1 MSITIH
7 LLLFSWVRVYLYVFT
22 YTVLIIQNVPIMLK
36 LNKLKKFFSLY
47 YYYAILRKDWRGT
60 ALLRGLV
67 LRVLAMFVI
76 SVNRFIGDACMVF
89 ASALTFYSVLS
100 FIPIV
105 ALVLGVAKGFGV
117 GKVLEQQIREQ
128 TFTDPQVMDFVVQF
142 ANHALENT
150 KGGLITGLGIVIL
163 LWSVIKVL
171 GNTELAMNRIWG
183 IRRGRK
189 LTRKFSDYLSVMFVA
204 PILLTLI
211 SGINVFLTSNLQT
224 IAVEEGFLRYAS
236 TLIISLVNLI
246 PYLLVWFLFVFLYM
260 FMPAI
265 PVKFKYAVLAGIIAG
280 TVYQVMQWFYIRFQ
294 IGVSSYNAI
303 YGSLAA
309 LPLLL
314 VWLQLSWSIV
324 LWGTELCYIFRNRHC
339 IYLNS
344 LNRESRW
351 LDNVEQAVK
360 ILKYISD
367 KYMQNKGGST
377 LGQISKNLKISTSKL
392 QLVLHELVEKSVLA
406 EMREDDD
413 VAYLPLMDLHQL
425 SMADIINRL
434 ANVDSQKEKGW
445 EKRYAEAI
453 EREFGKDKFA

>member
-1 MSITIH
+1 
-7 LLLFSWVRVYLYVFT
+7 
-22 YTVLIIQNVPIMLK
+22 MLK
-36 LNKLKKFFSLY
+36 WYKLKKFFSLDY
-47 YYYAILRKDWRGT
+47 YYVILRKDWRGT
-60 ALLRGLV
+60 ALFRGLLLRGVAIL
-67 LRVLAMFVI
+67 VI
-76 SVNRFIGDACMVF
+76 SVNRFIADACMVS

-128 TFTDPQVMDFVVQF
+128 TFTDPQVMDFIMQF

-150 KGGLITGLGIVIL
+150 KGGLFTGVGIVIL
-163 LWSVIKVL
+163 FWSVIKVL

-183 IRRGRK
+183 IRQGRK
-189 LTRKFSDYLSVMFVA
+189 LTRKFADYLSIMFIA

-236 TLIISLVNLI
+236 TLIISLVNLV
-246 PYLLVWFLFVFLYM
+246 PYLLVWFLFIFLYM
-260 FMPAI
+260 FMPAT
-265 PVKFKYAVLAGIIAG
+265 PVKFKYAVLAGILAG
-280 TVYQVMQWFYIRFQ
+280 TVYQVVQWFYIRFQ

-339 IYLNS
+339 MYLNS
-344 LNRESRW
+344 LDRESRW
-351 LDNVEQAVK
+351 LDNVGQAVK
-360 ILKYISD
+360 ILKYISEG
-367 KYMQNKGGST
+367 YMQNKGGAT

-392 QLVLHELVEKSVLA
+392 QLVLHELVEKSMLA
-406 EMREDDD
+406 EWKEEDE
-413 VAYLPLMDLHQL
+413 VVYLPLMDLHHL
-425 SMADIINRL
+425 SMADVINRL
-434 ANVDSQKEKGW
+434 ANVDTQMEKGW
-445 EKRYAEAI
+445 ERRYAEAI
-453 EREFGKDKFA
+453 EREFGQDKFA

>member
-1 MSITIH
+1 MA
-7 LLLFSWVRVYLYVFT
+7 LF
-22 YTVLIIQNVPIMLK
+22 
-36 LNKLKKFFSLY
+36 
-47 YYYAILRKDWRGT
+47 RGL
-60 ALLRGLV
+60 LLRGMAIL
-67 LRVLAMFVI
+67 VI
-76 SVNRFIGDACMVF
+76 SVNRFVGDACMVS

-105 ALVLGVAKGFGV
+105 ALVLGIAKGFGV

-150 KGGLITGLGIVIL
+150 KGGLITGLGIMIL

-183 IRRGRK
+183 IKRGRK
-189 LTRKFSDYLSVMFVA
+189 LTRKFSDYLSVMFIA

-236 TLIISLVNLI
+236 SLIIWLVNVL

-260 FMPAI
+260 YMPAT
-265 PVKFKYAVLAGIIAG
+265 PVKFKYAILAGIIAG

-339 IYLNS
+339 MYLNS
-344 LNRESRW
+344 LDRESRW
-351 LDNVEQAVK
+351 IENVGQAVK

-367 KYMQNKGGST
+367 EYMQNKGGVT
-377 LGQISKNLKISTSKL
+377 LGQISKKLKISTSKL
-392 QLVLHELVEKSVLA
+392 QIVLHELVEKSVLA
-406 EMREDDD
+406 GWREDDD
-413 VAYLPLMDLHQL
+413 IVYLPLRDLHQL
-425 SMADIINRL
+425 SMADVINRL
-434 ANVDSQKEKGW
+434 ANVDTQMEKVG
-445 EKRYAEAI
+445 E
-453 EREFGKDKFA
+453 GGMQML

>member
-1 MSITIH
+1 MIMSK
-7 LLLFSWVRVYLYVFT
+7 LY
-22 YTVLIIQNVPIMLK
+22 
-36 LNKLKKFFSLY
+36 KLKKFFSLR
-47 YYYAILRKDWRGT
+47 YYYAILRKDWRGV
-60 ALLRGLV
+60 ALFRGLLLRGMAIL
-67 LRVLAMFVI
+67 VI
-76 SVNRFIGDACMVF
+76 SVNRFVGDACMVS

-105 ALVLGVAKGFGV
+105 ALVLGIAKGFGV

-150 KGGLITGLGIVIL
+150 KGGLITGLGIMIL

-183 IRRGRK
+183 IKRGRK
-189 LTRKFSDYLSVMFVA
+189 LTRKFSDYLSVMFIA
-204 PILLTLI
+204 PVLLTLI

-236 TLIISLVNLI
+236 SLIIWLVNVL

-260 FMPAI
+260 YMPAT
-265 PVKFKYAVLAGIIAG
+265 PVKFKYAILAGIIAG

-339 IYLNS
+339 MYLNS
-344 LNRESRW
+344 LDRESRW
-351 LDNVEQAVK
+351 IENVGQAVK

-367 KYMQNKGGST
+367 EYMQNKGGVT
-377 LGQISKNLKISTSKL
+377 LGQISKKLKISTSKL
-392 QLVLHELVEKSVLA
+392 QIVLHELVEKSVLA
-406 EMREDDD
+406 GWREDDD
-413 VAYLPLMDLHQL
+413 IVYLPLRDLHQL
-425 SMADIINRL
+425 SMADVINRL
-434 ANVDSQKEKGW
+434 ANVDTQMEKGW
-445 EKRYAEAI
+445 ERRYADAI
-453 EREFGKDKFA
+453 EKEFGHDKFA

>member
-1 MSITIH
+1 MIMSK
-7 LLLFSWVRVYLYVFT
+7 LY
-22 YTVLIIQNVPIMLK
+22 
-36 LNKLKKFFSLY
+36 KLKKFFSLR
-47 YYYAILRKDWRGT
+47 YYYAILRKDWRGV
-60 ALLRGLV
+60 ALFRGLLLRGMAIL
-67 LRVLAMFVI
+67 VI
-76 SVNRFIGDACMVF
+76 SVNRFVGDACMVS

-105 ALVLGVAKGFGV
+105 ALVLGIAKGFGV

-150 KGGLITGLGIVIL
+150 KGGLITGLGIMIL

-171 GNTELAMNRIWG
+171 GNTELAMNRIWA
-183 IRRGRK
+183 IKRGRK
-189 LTRKFSDYLSVMFVA
+189 LTRKFSDYLSVMFIA

-236 TLIISLVNLI
+236 SLIIWLVNIL

-260 FMPAI
+260 YMPAT
-265 PVKFKYAVLAGIIAG
+265 PVKFKYAILAGIIAG

-339 IYLNS
+339 MYLNS
-344 LNRESRW
+344 LDRESRW
-351 LDNVEQAVK
+351 IENVGQAVR

-367 KYMQNKGGST
+367 EYMQNKGGVT
-377 LGQISKNLKISTSKL
+377 LGQISKKLKISTSKL
-392 QLVLHELVEKSVLA
+392 QIVLHELVEKSVLA
-406 EMREDDD
+406 GWREDDD
-413 VAYLPLMDLHQL
+413 IVYLPLRDLHQL
-425 SMADIINRL
+425 SMADVINRL
-434 ANVDSQKEKGW
+434 ANVDTQMEKGW
-445 EKRYAEAI
+445 GRRYADAI
-453 EREFGKDKFA
+453 EKEFGHDKFA

>member
-1 MSITIH
+1 MIMSK
-7 LLLFSWVRVYLYVFT
+7 LY
-22 YTVLIIQNVPIMLK
+22 
-36 LNKLKKFFSLY
+36 KLKKFFSLR
-47 YYYAILRKDWRGT
+47 YYYAILRKDWRGV
-60 ALLRGLV
+60 ALFRGLLLRGMAIL
-67 LRVLAMFVI
+67 VI
-76 SVNRFIGDACMVF
+76 SVNRFVGDACMVS

-105 ALVLGVAKGFGV
+105 ALVLGIAKGFGV

-150 KGGLITGLGIVIL
+150 KGGLITGLGIMIL

-183 IRRGRK
+183 IKRGRK
-189 LTRKFSDYLSVMFVA
+189 LTRKFSDYLSVMFIA

-224 IAVEEGFLRYAS
+224 IAVEEGFLLYAS
-236 TLIISLVNLI
+236 SLIIWLVNVL

-260 FMPAI
+260 YMPAT
-265 PVKFKYAVLAGIIAG
+265 PVKVKYAILAGIIAG

-339 IYLNS
+339 MYLNS
-344 LNRESRW
+344 LDRESRW
-351 LDNVEQAVK
+351 IENVGQAVK

-367 KYMQNKGGST
+367 EYMQNKGGVT
-377 LGQISKNLKISTSKL
+377 LGQISKKLKISTSKL
-392 QLVLHELVEKSVLA
+392 QIVLHELVEKSVLA
-406 EMREDDD
+406 GWREDDD
-413 VAYLPLMDLHQL
+413 IVYLPLRDLHQL
-425 SMADIINRL
+425 SMADVINRL
-434 ANVDSQKEKGW
+434 ANVDTQMEKGW
-445 EKRYAEAI
+445 ERRYADAI
-453 EREFGKDKFA
+453 EKEFGHDKFA

>member
-1 MSITIH
+1 MIMSK
-7 LLLFSWVRVYLYVFT
+7 LY
-22 YTVLIIQNVPIMLK
+22 
-36 LNKLKKFFSLY
+36 KLKKFFSLR
-47 YYYAILRKDWRGT
+47 YYYAILRKDWRGV
-60 ALLRGLV
+60 ALFRGLLLRGMAIL
-67 LRVLAMFVI
+67 VI
-76 SVNRFIGDACMVF
+76 SVNRFVGDACMVS

-105 ALVLGVAKGFGV
+105 ALVLGIAKGFGV

-150 KGGLITGLGIVIL
+150 KGGLITGLGIMIL

-183 IRRGRK
+183 IKRGRK
-189 LTRKFSDYLSVMFVA
+189 LTRKFSDYLSVMFIA

-224 IAVEEGFLRYAS
+224 IAVEEGFLLYAS
-236 TLIISLVNLI
+236 SLIIWLVNVL

-260 FMPAI
+260 YMPAT
-265 PVKFKYAVLAGIIAG
+265 PVKFKYAILAGIIAG

-339 IYLNS
+339 MYLNS
-344 LNRESRW
+344 LDRESRW
-351 LDNVEQAVK
+351 IENVGQAVK

-367 KYMQNKGGST
+367 EYMQNKGGVT
-377 LGQISKNLKISTSKL
+377 LGQISKKLKISTSKL
-392 QLVLHELVEKSVLA
+392 QIVLHELVEKSVLA
-406 EMREDDD
+406 GWREDDD
-413 VAYLPLMDLHQL
+413 IVYLPLRDLHQL
-425 SMADIINRL
+425 SMADVINRL
-434 ANVDSQKEKGW
+434 ANVDTQMEKGW
-445 EKRYAEAI
+445 ERRYADAI
-453 EREFGKDKFA
+453 EKEFGHDKFA

>member
-1 MSITIH
+1 
-7 LLLFSWVRVYLYVFT
+7 
-22 YTVLIIQNVPIMLK
+22 
-36 LNKLKKFFSLY
+36 
-47 YYYAILRKDWRGT
+47 
-60 ALLRGLV
+60 
-67 LRVLAMFVI
+67 
-76 SVNRFIGDACMVF
+76 MVS

-105 ALVLGVAKGFGV
+105 ALVLGIAKGFGV

-150 KGGLITGLGIVIL
+150 KGGLITGLGIMIL

-183 IRRGRK
+183 IKRGRK
-189 LTRKFSDYLSVMFVA
+189 LTRKFSDYLSVMFIA

-236 TLIISLVNLI
+236 SLIIWLVNVL

-260 FMPAI
+260 YMPAT
-265 PVKFKYAVLAGIIAG
+265 PVKFKYAILAGIIAG

-339 IYLNS
+339 MYLNS
-344 LNRESRW
+344 LDRESRW
-351 LDNVEQAVK
+351 IENVGQAVK

-367 KYMQNKGGST
+367 EYMQNKGGVT
-377 LGQISKNLKISTSKL
+377 LGQISKKLKISTSKL
-392 QLVLHELVEKSVLA
+392 QIVLHELVEKSVLA
-406 EMREDDD
+406 GWREDDD
-413 VAYLPLMDLHQL
+413 IVYLPLRDLHQL
-425 SMADIINRL
+425 SMADVINRL
-434 ANVDSQKEKGW
+434 ANVDTQMEKGW
-445 EKRYAEAI
+445 GRRYADAI
-453 EREFGKDKFA
+453 EKEFGHDKFA

>member
-1 MSITIH
+1 
-7 LLLFSWVRVYLYVFT
+7 
-22 YTVLIIQNVPIMLK
+22 MLK
-36 LNKLKKFFSLY
+36 WYKLKKFFSLDY
-47 YYYAILRKDWRGT
+47 YYVILRKDWRGT
-60 ALLRGLV
+60 ALFRGLFLRGV
-67 LRVLAMFVI
+67 AMLVI
-76 SVNRFIGDACMVF
+76 SVNRFIGDACMVS

-117 GKVLEQQIREQ
+117 GKVLEQQLREQ
-128 TFTDPQVMDFVVQF
+128 TFTDPQVMDFIMQF

-183 IRRGRK
+183 IRQGRK
-189 LTRKFSDYLSVMFVA
+189 LTRKFADYLSIMFIA

-236 TLIISLVNLI
+236 TLIISLVNLV
-246 PYLLVWFLFVFLYM
+246 PYLLVWFLFIFLYM
-260 FMPAI
+260 FMPAT
-265 PVKFKYAVLAGIIAG
+265 PVKFKYAVLAGILAG
-280 TVYQVMQWFYIRFQ
+280 TVYQVVQWFYIRFQ

-339 IYLNS
+339 MYLNS
-344 LNRESRW
+344 LDRESRW
-351 LDNVEQAVK
+351 LDNVGQAVK
-360 ILKYISD
+360 ILKYISEG
-367 KYMQNKGGST
+367 YMQNKGGAT

-392 QLVLHELVEKSVLA
+392 QLVLHELVEKSMLA
-406 EMREDDD
+406 EWKDEDE
-413 VAYLPLMDLHQL
+413 VVYLPLMDVHHL
-425 SMADIINRL
+425 SMADVINRL
-434 ANVDSQKEKGW
+434 ANVDTQMEKGW

-453 EREFGKDKFA
+453 EREFGQDKFA

>member
-1 MSITIH
+1 MIMSK
-7 LLLFSWVRVYLYVFT
+7 LY
-22 YTVLIIQNVPIMLK
+22 
-36 LNKLKKFFSLY
+36 KLKKFFSLR
-47 YYYAILRKDWRGT
+47 YYYAILRKDWRGV
-60 ALLRGLV
+60 ALFRGLLLRGMAIL
-67 LRVLAMFVI
+67 VI
-76 SVNRFIGDACMVF
+76 SVNRFVGDACMVS

-105 ALVLGVAKGFGV
+105 ALVLGIAKGFGV

-150 KGGLITGLGIVIL
+150 KGGLITGLGIMIL

-183 IRRGRK
+183 IKRGRK
-189 LTRKFSDYLSVMFVA
+189 LTRKFSDYLSVMFIA

-236 TLIISLVNLI
+236 SLIIWLVNVL

-260 FMPAI
+260 YMPAT
-265 PVKFKYAVLAGIIAG
+265 PVKFKYAILAGIIAG
-280 TVYQVMQWFYIRFQ
+280 KVYQVMQWFYIRFQ

-339 IYLNS
+339 MYLNS
-344 LNRESRW
+344 LDRESRW
-351 LDNVEQAVK
+351 IENVGQAVK

-367 KYMQNKGGST
+367 EYMQNKGGVT
-377 LGQISKNLKISTSKL
+377 LGQISKKLKISTSKL
-392 QLVLHELVEKSVLA
+392 QIVLHELVEKSVLA
-406 EMREDDD
+406 GWREDDD
-413 VAYLPLMDLHQL
+413 IVYLPLRDLHQL
-425 SMADIINRL
+425 SMADVINRL
-434 ANVDSQKEKGW
+434 ANVDTQMEKGW
-445 EKRYAEAI
+445 ERRYADAI
-453 EREFGKDKFA
+453 EKEFGHDKFA

>member
-1 MSITIH
+1 MIMSK
-7 LLLFSWVRVYLYVFT
+7 LY
-22 YTVLIIQNVPIMLK
+22 
-36 LNKLKKFFSLY
+36 KLKKFFSLRY
-47 YYYAILRKDWRGT
+47 YYVILRKDWRGV
-60 ALLRGLV
+60 ALFRGLLLRGMAIL
-67 LRVLAMFVI
+67 VI
-76 SVNRFIGDACMVF
+76 SVNRFVGDACMVS

-105 ALVLGVAKGFGV
+105 ALVLGIAKGFGV

-150 KGGLITGLGIVIL
+150 KGGLITGLGIMIL

-183 IRRGRK
+183 IKRGRK
-189 LTRKFSDYLSVMFVA
+189 LTRKFSDYLSVMFIA

-236 TLIISLVNLI
+236 SLIIWLVNVL

-260 FMPAI
+260 YMPAT
-265 PVKFKYAVLAGIIAG
+265 PVKFKYAILAGIIAG

-339 IYLNS
+339 MYLNS
-344 LNRESRW
+344 LDRESRW
-351 LDNVEQAVK
+351 IENVGQAVK

-367 KYMQNKGGST
+367 EYMQNKGGVT
-377 LGQISKNLKISTSKL
+377 LGQISKKLKISTSKL
-392 QLVLHELVEKSVLA
+392 QIVLHELVEKSVLA
-406 EMREDDD
+406 GWREDDD
-413 VAYLPLMDLHQL
+413 IVYLPLRDLHQL
-425 SMADIINRL
+425 SMADVINRL
-434 ANVDSQKEKGW
+434 ANVDTQMEKGW
-445 EKRYAEAI
+445 ERRYADAI
-453 EREFGKDKFA
+453 EKEFGHDKFA

>member
-1 MSITIH
+1 MIMSK
-7 LLLFSWVRVYLYVFT
+7 LY
-22 YTVLIIQNVPIMLK
+22 
-36 LNKLKKFFSLY
+36 KLKKFFSLR
-47 YYYAILRKDWRGT
+47 YYYAILRKDWRGV
-60 ALLRGLV
+60 ALFRGLLLRGMAIL
-67 LRVLAMFVI
+67 VI
-76 SVNRFIGDACMVF
+76 SVNRFVGDACMVS

-105 ALVLGVAKGFGV
+105 ALVLGIAKGFGV

-150 KGGLITGLGIVIL
+150 KGGLITGLGIMIL

-171 GNTELAMNRIWG
+171 GNTELAMNRIWA
-183 IRRGRK
+183 IKRGRK
-189 LTRKFSDYLSVMFVA
+189 LTRKFSDYLSVMFIA

-211 SGINVFLTSNLQT
+211 SGINIFLTSNLQT

-236 TLIISLVNLI
+236 SLIIWLVNIL

-260 FMPAI
+260 YMPAT
-265 PVKFKYAVLAGIIAG
+265 PVKFKYAILAGIIAG

-339 IYLNS
+339 MYLNS
-344 LNRESRW
+344 LDRESRW
-351 LDNVEQAVK
+351 IENVGQAVK

-367 KYMQNKGGST
+367 EYMQNKGGVT
-377 LGQISKNLKISTSKL
+377 LGQISKKLKISTSKL
-392 QLVLHELVEKSVLA
+392 QIVLHELVEKSVLA
-406 EMREDDD
+406 GWREDDD
-413 VAYLPLMDLHQL
+413 IVYLPLRDLHQL
-425 SMADIINRL
+425 SMADVINRL
-434 ANVDSQKEKGW
+434 ANVDTQMEKGW
-445 EKRYAEAI
+445 ERRYADAI
-453 EREFGKDKFA
+453 EKEFGHDKFA

>member
-1 MSITIH
+1 MIMSK
-7 LLLFSWVRVYLYVFT
+7 LY
-22 YTVLIIQNVPIMLK
+22 
-36 LNKLKKFFSLY
+36 KLKKFFSLR
-47 YYYAILRKDWRGT
+47 YYYAILRKDWRGV
-60 ALLRGLV
+60 ALFRGLLLRGMAIL
-67 LRVLAMFVI
+67 VI
-76 SVNRFIGDACMVF
+76 SVNRFVGDACMVS

-105 ALVLGVAKGFGV
+105 ALVLGIAKGFGV

-150 KGGLITGLGIVIL
+150 KGGLITGLGIMIL

-183 IRRGRK
+183 IKRGRK
-189 LTRKFSDYLSVMFVA
+189 LTRKFSDYLSVMFIA

-236 TLIISLVNLI
+236 SLIIWLVNVL

-260 FMPAI
+260 YMPAT
-265 PVKFKYAVLAGIIAG
+265 PVKFKYAILAGIIAG

-339 IYLNS
+339 MYLNS
-344 LNRESRW
+344 LDRESRW
-351 LDNVEQAVK
+351 IENVGQAVK

-367 KYMQNKGGST
+367 EYMQNKGWVT
-377 LGQISKNLKISTSKL
+377 LGQISKKLKISTSKL
-392 QLVLHELVEKSVLA
+392 QIVLHELVEKSVLA
-406 EMREDDD
+406 GWREDDD
-413 VAYLPLMDLHQL
+413 IVYLPLRDLHQL
-425 SMADIINRL
+425 SMADVINRL
-434 ANVDSQKEKGW
+434 ANVDTQMEKGW
-445 EKRYAEAI
+445 ERRYADAI
-453 EREFGKDKFA
+453 EKEFGHDKFA

>member
-1 MSITIH
+1 MAD
-7 LLLFSWVRVYLYVFT
+7 
-22 YTVLIIQNVPIMLK
+22 LK
-36 LNKLKKFFSLY
+36 FKLKKFFSLD
-47 YYYAILRKDWRGT
+47 YYYAILRKDWRKAALSRGI
-60 ALLRGLV
+60 LLRGLAI
-67 LRVLAMFVI
+67 LVI
-76 SVNRFIGDACMVF
+76 SVNRFIKDACTVS

-105 ALVLGVAKGFGV
+105 ALTLGIAKGFGV
-117 GKVLEQQIREQ
+117 GKILEQQIREQ
-128 TFTDPQVMDFVVQF
+128 TFTDPQIMEIVVQF

-183 IRRGRK
+183 LRKGRK
-189 LTRKFSDYLSVMFVA
+189 LTRKFSDYLSILFIA

-236 TLIISLVNLI
+236 SVIISLVNVV
-246 PYLLVWFLFVFLYM
+246 PYLLVWFLFIFLYM
-260 FMPAI
+260 FMPAT
-265 PVKFKYAVLAGIIAG
+265 PVKFRYAVLAGIVAG
-280 TVYQVMQWFYIRFQ
+280 TVYQLVQWFYIRFQ

-314 VWLQLSWSIV
+314 VWLQLSWCIV
-324 LWGTELCYIFRNRHC
+324 LWGTELCYIFRNRHFM
-339 IYLNS
+339 YRNS
-344 LNRESRW
+344 RDRENRW

-360 ILKYISD
+360 VLRYISGE
-367 KYMQNKGGST
+367 YTQNHGGPT

-392 QLVLHELVEKSVLA
+392 QIVLHELVEKSVLA
-406 EMREDDD
+406 ELRSDDD
-413 VAYLPLMDLHQL
+413 ITYLPVMDLHQL

-434 ANVDSQKEKGW
+434 ANVNEKKEKGW
-445 EKRYAEAI
+445 EKRFAEAI
-453 EREFGKDKFA
+453 KREFGQDKFA

>member
-1 MSITIH
+1 MIMSK
-7 LLLFSWVRVYLYVFT
+7 LY
-22 YTVLIIQNVPIMLK
+22 
-36 LNKLKKFFSLY
+36 KLKKFFSLR
-47 YYYAILRKDWRGT
+47 YYYAILRKDWRGV
-60 ALLRGLV
+60 ALFRGLLLRGMAIL
-67 LRVLAMFVI
+67 VI
-76 SVNRFIGDACMVF
+76 SVNRFVGDACMVS

-105 ALVLGVAKGFGV
+105 ALVLGIAKGFGV

-150 KGGLITGLGIVIL
+150 KGGLITGLGIMIL

-183 IRRGRK
+183 IKRGRK
-189 LTRKFSDYLSVMFVA
+189 LTRKFSDYLSVMFIA
-204 PILLTLI
+204 PVLLTLI

-236 TLIISLVNLI
+236 SLIIWLVNIL

-260 FMPAI
+260 YMPAT
-265 PVKFKYAVLAGIIAG
+265 PVKFKYAILAGIIAG

-339 IYLNS
+339 MYLNS
-344 LNRESRW
+344 LDRESRW
-351 LDNVEQAVK
+351 IENVGQAVK

-367 KYMQNKGGST
+367 EYMQNKGGVT
-377 LGQISKNLKISTSKL
+377 LGQISKKLKISTSKL
-392 QLVLHELVEKSVLA
+392 QIVLHELVEKSVLA
-406 EMREDDD
+406 GWREDDD
-413 VAYLPLMDLHQL
+413 IVYLPLRDLHQL
-425 SMADIINRL
+425 SMADVINRL
-434 ANVDSQKEKGW
+434 ANVDTQMEKGW
-445 EKRYAEAI
+445 GRRYADAI
-453 EREFGKDKFA
+453 EKEFGHDKFA

>member
-1 MSITIH
+1 MIMSK
-7 LLLFSWVRVYLYVFT
+7 LY
-22 YTVLIIQNVPIMLK
+22 
-36 LNKLKKFFSLY
+36 KLKKFFSLR
-47 YYYAILRKDWRGT
+47 YYYAILRKDWRGG
-60 ALLRGLV
+60 ALFRGLLLRGMAIL
-67 LRVLAMFVI
+67 VI
-76 SVNRFIGDACMVF
+76 SVNRFVGDACMVS

-105 ALVLGVAKGFGV
+105 ALVLGIAKGFGV

-150 KGGLITGLGIVIL
+150 KGGLITGLGIMIL

-183 IRRGRK
+183 IKRGRK
-189 LTRKFSDYLSVMFVA
+189 LTRKFSDYLSVMFIA

-236 TLIISLVNLI
+236 SLIIWLVNVL

-260 FMPAI
+260 YMPAT
-265 PVKFKYAVLAGIIAG
+265 PVKFKYAILAGIIAG

-339 IYLNS
+339 MYLNS
-344 LNRESRW
+344 LDRESRW
-351 LDNVEQAVK
+351 IENVGQAVK

-367 KYMQNKGGST
+367 EYMQNKGGVT
-377 LGQISKNLKISTSKL
+377 LGQISKKLKISTSKL
-392 QLVLHELVEKSVLA
+392 QIVLHELVEKSVLA
-406 EMREDDD
+406 GWREDDD
-413 VAYLPLMDLHQL
+413 IVYLPLRDLHQL
-425 SMADIINRL
+425 SMADVINRL
-434 ANVDSQKEKGW
+434 ANVDTQMEKGW
-445 EKRYAEAI
+445 GRRYADAI
-453 EREFGKDKFA
+453 EKEFGHDKFA

>member
-1 MSITIH
+1 M
-7 LLLFSWVRVYLYVFT
+7 LFLGKIGGGVALF
-22 YTVLIIQNVPIMLK
+22 
-36 LNKLKKFFSLY
+36 
-47 YYYAILRKDWRGT
+47 RGL
-60 ALLRGLV
+60 LLRGMAIL
-67 LRVLAMFVI
+67 VI
-76 SVNRFIGDACMVF
+76 SVNRFVGDACMVS

-105 ALVLGVAKGFGV
+105 ALVLGIAKGFGV

-150 KGGLITGLGIVIL
+150 KGGLITGLGIMIL

-183 IRRGRK
+183 IKRGRK
-189 LTRKFSDYLSVMFVA
+189 LTRKFSDYLSVMFIA

-236 TLIISLVNLI
+236 SLIIWLVNVL

-260 FMPAI
+260 YMPAT
-265 PVKFKYAVLAGIIAG
+265 PVKFKYAILAGIIAG

-339 IYLNS
+339 MYLNS
-344 LNRESRW
+344 LDRESRW
-351 LDNVEQAVK
+351 IENVGQAVK

-367 KYMQNKGGST
+367 EYMQNKGGVT
-377 LGQISKNLKISTSKL
+377 LGQISKKLKISTSKL
-392 QLVLHELVEKSVLA
+392 QIVLHELVEKSVLA
-406 EMREDDD
+406 GWREDDD
-413 VAYLPLMDLHQL
+413 IVYLPLRDLHQL
-425 SMADIINRL
+425 SMADVINRL
-434 ANVDSQKEKGW
+434 ANVDTQMEKGW
-445 EKRYAEAI
+445 GRRYADAI
-453 EREFGKDKFA
+453 EKEFGHDKFA

>member
-1 MSITIH
+1 MA
-7 LLLFSWVRVYLYVFT
+7 LF
-22 YTVLIIQNVPIMLK
+22 
-36 LNKLKKFFSLY
+36 
-47 YYYAILRKDWRGT
+47 RGL
-60 ALLRGLV
+60 LLRGMAIL
-67 LRVLAMFVI
+67 VI
-76 SVNRFIGDACMVF
+76 SVNRFVGDACMVS

-105 ALVLGVAKGFGV
+105 ALVLGIAKGFGV

-150 KGGLITGLGIVIL
+150 KGGLITGLGIMIL

-183 IRRGRK
+183 IKRGRK
-189 LTRKFSDYLSVMFVA
+189 LTRKFSDYLSVMFIA

-236 TLIISLVNLI
+236 SLIIWLVNVL

-260 FMPAI
+260 YMPAT
-265 PVKFKYAVLAGIIAG
+265 PVKFKYAILAGIIAG

-339 IYLNS
+339 MYLNS
-344 LNRESRW
+344 LDRESRW
-351 LDNVEQAVK
+351 IENVGQAVK

-367 KYMQNKGGST
+367 EYMQNKGGVT
-377 LGQISKNLKISTSKL
+377 LGQISKKLKISTSKL
-392 QLVLHELVEKSVLA
+392 QIVLHELVEKSVLA
-406 EMREDDD
+406 GWREDDD
-413 VAYLPLMDLHQL
+413 IVYLPLRDLHQL
-425 SMADIINRL
+425 SMADVINRL
-434 ANVDSQKEKGW
+434 ANVDTQMEKGW
-445 EKRYAEAI
+445 GRRYADAI
-453 EREFGKDKFA
+453 EKEFGHDKFA

>member
-1 MSITIH
+1 MIMSK
-7 LLLFSWVRVYLYVFT
+7 LY
-22 YTVLIIQNVPIMLK
+22 
-36 LNKLKKFFSLY
+36 KLKKFFSLR
-47 YYYAILRKDWRGT
+47 YYYAILRKDWRGV
-60 ALLRGLV
+60 ALFRGLLLRGMAIL
-67 LRVLAMFVI
+67 VI
-76 SVNRFIGDACMVF
+76 SVNRFVGDACMVS

-105 ALVLGVAKGFGV
+105 ALVLGIAKGFGV

-150 KGGLITGLGIVIL
+150 KGGLITGLGIMIL

-183 IRRGRK
+183 IKRGRK
-189 LTRKFSDYLSVMFVA
+189 LTRKFSDYLSVMFIA

-236 TLIISLVNLI
+236 SLIIWLVNVL

-260 FMPAI
+260 YMPAT
-265 PVKFKYAVLAGIIAG
+265 PVKFKYAILAGIIAG

-339 IYLNS
+339 MYLNS
-344 LNRESRW
+344 LDRESRW
-351 LDNVEQAVK
+351 IENVGQAVK

-367 KYMQNKGGST
+367 EYMQNKGGVT
-377 LGQISKNLKISTSKL
+377 LGQISKKLKISTSKL
-392 QLVLHELVEKSVLA
+392 QIVLHELVEKSVLA
-406 EMREDDD
+406 GWREDDD
-413 VAYLPLMDLHQL
+413 IVYLPLRDLHQL
-425 SMADIINRL
+425 SMADVINRL
-434 ANVDSQKEKGW
+434 ANVDTQMEKGW
-445 EKRYAEAI
+445 GRRYADAI
-453 EREFGKDKFA
+453 EKEFGHDKFA

>member
-1 MSITIH
+1 MIMSK
-7 LLLFSWVRVYLYVFT
+7 LY
-22 YTVLIIQNVPIMLK
+22 
-36 LNKLKKFFSLY
+36 KLKKFFSLR
-47 YYYAILRKDWRGT
+47 YYYAILRKDWRGV
-60 ALLRGLV
+60 ALFRGLLLRGMAIL
-67 LRVLAMFVI
+67 VI
-76 SVNRFIGDACMVF
+76 SVNRFVGDACMVS

-105 ALVLGVAKGFGV
+105 ALVLGIAKGFGV

-150 KGGLITGLGIVIL
+150 KGGLITGLGIMIL

-171 GNTELAMNRIWG
+171 GNTELAMNRIWA
-183 IRRGRK
+183 IKRGRK
-189 LTRKFSDYLSVMFVA
+189 LTRKFSDYLSVMFIA

-236 TLIISLVNLI
+236 SLIIWLVNVL

-260 FMPAI
+260 YMPAT
-265 PVKFKYAVLAGIIAG
+265 PVKFKYAILAGIIAG

-339 IYLNS
+339 MYLNS
-344 LNRESRW
+344 LDRESRW
-351 LDNVEQAVK
+351 IENVGQAVK

-367 KYMQNKGGST
+367 EYMQNKGGVT
-377 LGQISKNLKISTSKL
+377 LGQISKKLKISTSKL
-392 QLVLHELVEKSVLA
+392 QIVLHELVEKSVLA
-406 EMREDDD
+406 GWREDDD
-413 VAYLPLMDLHQL
+413 IVYLPLRDLHQL
-425 SMADIINRL
+425 SMADVINRL
-434 ANVDSQKEKGW
+434 ANVDTQMEKGW
-445 EKRYAEAI
+445 ERRYADAI
-453 EREFGKDKFA
+453 EKEFGHDKFA

>member
-1 MSITIH
+1 MIMSK
-7 LLLFSWVRVYLYVFT
+7 LY
-22 YTVLIIQNVPIMLK
+22 
-36 LNKLKKFFSLY
+36 KLKKFFSLG
-47 YYYAILRKDWRGT
+47 YYYAILRKDWRGG
-60 ALLRGLV
+60 ALFRGLLLRGMAIL
-67 LRVLAMFVI
+67 VI
-76 SVNRFIGDACMVF
+76 SVNRFVGDACMVS

-105 ALVLGVAKGFGV
+105 ALVLGIAKGFGV

-150 KGGLITGLGIVIL
+150 KGGLITGLGIMIL

-183 IRRGRK
+183 IKRGRK
-189 LTRKFSDYLSVMFVA
+189 LTRKFSDYLSVMFIA

-236 TLIISLVNLI
+236 SLIIWLVNVL

-260 FMPAI
+260 YMPAT
-265 PVKFKYAVLAGIIAG
+265 PVKFKYAILAGIIAG

-339 IYLNS
+339 MYLNS
-344 LNRESRW
+344 LDRESRW
-351 LDNVEQAVK
+351 IENVGQAVK

-367 KYMQNKGGST
+367 EYMQNKGGVT
-377 LGQISKNLKISTSKL
+377 LGQISKKLKISTSKL
-392 QLVLHELVEKSVLA
+392 QIVLHELVEKSVLA
-406 EMREDDD
+406 GWREDDD
-413 VAYLPLMDLHQL
+413 IVYLPLRDLHQL
-425 SMADIINRL
+425 SMADVINRL
-434 ANVDSQKEKGW
+434 ANVDTQMEKGW
-445 EKRYAEAI
+445 GRRYADAI
-453 EREFGKDKFA
+453 EKEFGHDKFA

>member
-1 MSITIH
+1 
-7 LLLFSWVRVYLYVFT
+7 
-22 YTVLIIQNVPIMLK
+22 MLK
-36 LNKLKKFFSLY
+36 WYKLKKFFSLDY
-47 YYYAILRKDWRGT
+47 YYVILRKDWRGT
-60 ALLRGLV
+60 ALFRGLFLRGV
-67 LRVLAMFVI
+67 AMLVI
-76 SVNRFIGDACMVF
+76 SVNRFIGDACMVS

-117 GKVLEQQIREQ
+117 GKVLEQQLREQ
-128 TFTDPQVMDFVVQF
+128 TFTDPQVMDFIMQF

-183 IRRGRK
+183 IRQGRK
-189 LTRKFSDYLSVMFVA
+189 LTRKFADYLSIMFIA

-236 TLIISLVNLI
+236 TLIISLVNLV
-246 PYLLVWFLFVFLYM
+246 PYLLVWFLFIFLYM
-260 FMPAI
+260 FMPAT
-265 PVKFKYAVLAGIIAG
+265 PVKFKYAVLAGILAG
-280 TVYQVMQWFYIRFQ
+280 TVYQVVQWFYIRFQ

-339 IYLNS
+339 MYLNS
-344 LNRESRW
+344 LDRESRW
-351 LDNVEQAVK
+351 LDNVGQAVK
-360 ILKYISD
+360 ILKYISEG
-367 KYMQNKGGST
+367 YMQNKGGST

-392 QLVLHELVEKSVLA
+392 QLVLHELVEKSMLA
-406 EMREDDD
+406 EWKDEDE
-413 VAYLPLMDLHQL
+413 VVYLPLMDLHHL
-425 SMADIINRL
+425 SMADVINRL
-434 ANVDSQKEKGW
+434 ANVDTQMEKGW

-453 EREFGKDKFA
+453 EREFGQDKFA

>member
-1 MSITIH
+1 MIMSK
-7 LLLFSWVRVYLYVFT
+7 LY
-22 YTVLIIQNVPIMLK
+22 
-36 LNKLKKFFSLY
+36 KLKKFFSLR
-47 YYYAILRKDWRGT
+47 YYYAILRKDWRGV
-60 ALLRGLV
+60 ALFRGLLLRGMAIL
-67 LRVLAMFVI
+67 VI
-76 SVNRFIGDACMVF
+76 SVNRFVGDACMVS

-105 ALVLGVAKGFGV
+105 ALVLGIAKGFGV

-150 KGGLITGLGIVIL
+150 KGGLITGLGIMIL

-171 GNTELAMNRIWG
+171 GNTELAMNRIWA
-183 IRRGRK
+183 IKRGRK
-189 LTRKFSDYLSVMFVA
+189 LTRKFSDYLSVMFIA

-211 SGINVFLTSNLQT
+211 SGINIFLTSNLQT

-236 TLIISLVNLI
+236 SLIIWLVNIL

-260 FMPAI
+260 YMPAT
-265 PVKFKYAVLAGIIAG
+265 PVKFKYAILAGIIAG

-339 IYLNS
+339 MYLNS
-344 LNRESRW
+344 LDRESRW
-351 LDNVEQAVK
+351 IENVGQAVK

-367 KYMQNKGGST
+367 EYMQNKGGVT
-377 LGQISKNLKISTSKL
+377 LGQISKKLKISTSKL
-392 QLVLHELVEKSVLA
+392 QIVLHELVEKSVLA
-406 EMREDDD
+406 GWREDDD
-413 VAYLPLMDLHQL
+413 IVYLPLRDLHQL
-425 SMADIINRL
+425 SMADVINRL
-434 ANVDSQKEKGW
+434 ANVDTQMEKGW
-445 EKRYAEAI
+445 GRRYADAI
-453 EREFGKDKFA
+453 EKEFGHDKFA

>member
-1 MSITIH
+1 
-7 LLLFSWVRVYLYVFT
+7 
-22 YTVLIIQNVPIMLK
+22 MLK
-36 LNKLKKFFSLY
+36 WYKLKKFFSLDY
-47 YYYAILRKDWRGT
+47 YYVILRKDWRGT
-60 ALLRGLV
+60 ALFRGLFLRGV
-67 LRVLAMFVI
+67 AMLVI
-76 SVNRFIGDACMVF
+76 SVNRFIGDACMVS

-117 GKVLEQQIREQ
+117 GKVLEQQLREQ
-128 TFTDPQVMDFVVQF
+128 TFTDPQVMDFIMQF

-183 IRRGRK
+183 IRQGRK
-189 LTRKFSDYLSVMFVA
+189 LTRKFADYLSIMFIA

-236 TLIISLVNLI
+236 TLIISLVNLV
-246 PYLLVWFLFVFLYM
+246 PYLLVWFLFIFLYM
-260 FMPAI
+260 FMPAT
-265 PVKFKYAVLAGIIAG
+265 PVKFKYAVLAGILAG
-280 TVYQVMQWFYIRFQ
+280 TVYQVVQWFYIRFQ
-294 IGVSSYNAI
+294 IGVISYNAI

-339 IYLNS
+339 MYLNS
-344 LNRESRW
+344 LDRESRW
-351 LDNVEQAVK
+351 LDNVGQAVK
-360 ILKYISD
+360 ILKYISEG
-367 KYMQNKGGST
+367 YMQNKGGAT

-392 QLVLHELVEKSVLA
+392 QLVLHELVEKSMLA
-406 EMREDDD
+406 EWKDEDE
-413 VAYLPLMDLHQL
+413 VVYLPLMDLHHL
-425 SMADIINRL
+425 SMADVINRL
-434 ANVDSQKEKGW
+434 ANVDTQMEKGW

-453 EREFGKDKFA
+453 EREFGQDKFA

>member
-1 MSITIH
+1 MIMSK
-7 LLLFSWVRVYLYVFT
+7 LY
-22 YTVLIIQNVPIMLK
+22 
-36 LNKLKKFFSLY
+36 KLKKFFSLR
-47 YYYAILRKDWRGT
+47 YYYAILRKDWRGV
-60 ALLRGLV
+60 ALFRGLLLRGMAIL
-67 LRVLAMFVI
+67 VI
-76 SVNRFIGDACMVF
+76 SVNRFVGDACMVS

-105 ALVLGVAKGFGV
+105 ALVLGIAKGFGV

-150 KGGLITGLGIVIL
+150 KGGLITGLGIMIL

-171 GNTELAMNRIWG
+171 GNTELAMNRIWA
-183 IRRGRK
+183 IKRGRK
-189 LTRKFSDYLSVMFVA
+189 LTRKFSDYLSVMFIA

-236 TLIISLVNLI
+236 SLIIWLVNIL

-260 FMPAI
+260 YMPAT
-265 PVKFKYAVLAGIIAG
+265 PVKFKYAILAGIIAG

-339 IYLNS
+339 MYLNS
-344 LNRESRW
+344 LDRESRW
-351 LDNVEQAVK
+351 IENVGQAVK

-367 KYMQNKGGST
+367 EYMQNKGGVT
-377 LGQISKNLKISTSKL
+377 LGQISKKLKISTSKL
-392 QLVLHELVEKSVLA
+392 QIVLHELVEKSVLA
-406 EMREDDD
+406 GWREDDD
-413 VAYLPLMDLHQL
+413 IVYLPLRDLHQL
-425 SMADIINRL
+425 SMADVINRL
-434 ANVDSQKEKGW
+434 ANVDTQMEKGW
-445 EKRYAEAI
+445 ERRYADAI
-453 EREFGKDKFA
+453 EKEFGHDKFA

>member
-1 MSITIH
+1 MIMSK
-7 LLLFSWVRVYLYVFT
+7 LY
-22 YTVLIIQNVPIMLK
+22 
-36 LNKLKKFFSLY
+36 KLKKFFSLR
-47 YYYAILRKDWRGT
+47 YYYAILRKDWRGV
-60 ALLRGLV
+60 ALFRGLLLRGMAIL
-67 LRVLAMFVI
+67 VI
-76 SVNRFIGDACMVF
+76 SVNRFVGDACMVS

-105 ALVLGVAKGFGV
+105 ALVLGIAKGFGV

-150 KGGLITGLGIVIL
+150 KGGLITGLGIMIL

-183 IRRGRK
+183 IKRGRK
-189 LTRKFSDYLSVMFVA
+189 LTRKFSDYLSVMFIA

-236 TLIISLVNLI
+236 SLIIWLVNVL

-260 FMPAI
+260 YMPAT
-265 PVKFKYAVLAGIIAG
+265 PVKFKYAILAGIIAG

-339 IYLNS
+339 MYLNS
-344 LNRESRW
+344 LDRESRW
-351 LDNVEQAVK
+351 IENVGQAVK

-367 KYMQNKGGST
+367 EYMQNKGGVT
-377 LGQISKNLKISTSKL
+377 LGQISKKLKISTSKL
-392 QLVLHELVEKSVLA
+392 QIVLHELVEKSVLA
-406 EMREDDD
+406 GWREDDD
-413 VAYLPLMDLHQL
+413 IVYLPLRDLHQL
-425 SMADIINRL
+425 SMADVINRL
-434 ANVDSQKEKGW
+434 ANVDTQMEKGW
-445 EKRYAEAI
+445 ERRYADAI
-453 EREFGKDKFA
+453 EKEFGHDKFA

>member
-1 MSITIH
+1 
-7 LLLFSWVRVYLYVFT
+7 
-22 YTVLIIQNVPIMLK
+22 MLK
-36 LNKLKKFFSLY
+36 LYKLKKFFSLDY
-47 YYYAILRKDWRGT
+47 YYVILRKDWRG
-60 ALLRGLV
+60 AAFLPGLLLRGVAIL
-67 LRVLAMFVI
+67 VI
-76 SVNRFIGDACMVF
+76 SVSRFIEDACMVS

-128 TFTDPQVMDFVVQF
+128 TFTDPQVMEFIVQF

-183 IRRGRK
+183 IRQGRK
-189 LTRKFSDYLSVMFVA
+189 LTRKFADYLSVMFLA

-224 IAVEEGFLRYAS
+224 IAVEEGFLRYAG
-236 TLIISLVNLI
+236 TLIVSLVNVV
-246 PYLLVWFLFVFLYM
+246 PYLLVWFLFIFLYM
-260 FMPAI
+260 FMPAT
-265 PVKFKYAVLAGIIAG
+265 PVKFKYAVLAGILAG
-280 TVYQVMQWFYIRFQ
+280 TVYQVVQWFYIRFQ

-339 IYLNS
+339 MYLNS
-344 LNRESRW
+344 LDRESRW
-351 LDNVEQAVK
+351 LDNVGQAVK
-360 ILKYISD
+360 ILKYISGR
-367 KYMQNKGGST
+367 YMRNKGGVT
-377 LGQISKNLKISTSKL
+377 LGQLSRNLKISTSKL
-392 QLVLHELVEKSVLA
+392 QLILHELVEKSMLA
-406 EMREDDD
+406 EWKDDD
-413 VAYLPLMDLHQL
+413 EVRYLPLMDLHHL
-425 SMADIINRL
+425 SMADVINRL
-434 ANVDSQKEKGW
+434 ANVDIQTEKGW

-453 EREFGKDKFA
+453 EREFGQDKFA

>member
-1 MSITIH
+1 MSK
-7 LLLFSWVRVYLYVFT
+7 LY
-22 YTVLIIQNVPIMLK
+22 
-36 LNKLKKFFSLY
+36 KLKKFFSLR
-47 YYYAILRKDWRGT
+47 YYYAILRKDWRGV
-60 ALLRGLV
+60 ALFRGLLLRGMAIL
-67 LRVLAMFVI
+67 VI
-76 SVNRFIGDACMVF
+76 SVNRFVGDACMVS

-105 ALVLGVAKGFGV
+105 ALVLGIAKGFGV

-150 KGGLITGLGIVIL
+150 KGGLITGLGIMIL

-183 IRRGRK
+183 IKRGRK
-189 LTRKFSDYLSVMFVA
+189 LTRKFSDYLSVMFIA

-236 TLIISLVNLI
+236 SLIIWLVNVL

-260 FMPAI
+260 YMPAT
-265 PVKFKYAVLAGIIAG
+265 PVKFKYAILAGIIAG

-339 IYLNS
+339 MYLNS
-344 LNRESRW
+344 LDRESRW
-351 LDNVEQAVK
+351 IENVGQAVK

-367 KYMQNKGGST
+367 EYMQNKGGVT
-377 LGQISKNLKISTSKL
+377 LGQISKKLKISTSKL
-392 QLVLHELVEKSVLA
+392 QIVLHELVEKSVLA
-406 EMREDDD
+406 GWREDDD
-413 VAYLPLMDLHQL
+413 IVYLPLRDLHQL
-425 SMADIINRL
+425 SMADVINRL
-434 ANVDSQKEKGW
+434 ANVDTQMEKGW
-445 EKRYAEAI
+445 ERRYADAI
-453 EREFGKDKFA
+453 EKEFGHDKFA

>member
-1 MSITIH
+1 
-7 LLLFSWVRVYLYVFT
+7 
-22 YTVLIIQNVPIMLK
+22 MLK
-36 LNKLKKFFSLY
+36 WYKLKKFFSLDY
-47 YYYAILRKDWRGT
+47 YYVILRKDWRGT
-60 ALLRGLV
+60 ALFRGLFLRGV
-67 LRVLAMFVI
+67 AMLVI
-76 SVNRFIGDACMVF
+76 SVNRFIGDACMVS

-117 GKVLEQQIREQ
+117 GKVLEQQLREQ
-128 TFTDPQVMDFVVQF
+128 TFTDPQVMDFIMQF

-183 IRRGRK
+183 IRQGRK
-189 LTRKFSDYLSVMFVA
+189 LTRKFADYLSIMFIA

-236 TLIISLVNLI
+236 TLIISLVNLV
-246 PYLLVWFLFVFLYM
+246 PYLLVWFLFIFLYM
-260 FMPAI
+260 FMPAT
-265 PVKFKYAVLAGIIAG
+265 PVKFKYAVLAGILAG
-280 TVYQVMQWFYIRFQ
+280 TVYQVVQWFYIRFQ

-314 VWLQLSWSIV
+314 VWLQFSWSIV

-339 IYLNS
+339 MYLNS
-344 LNRESRW
+344 LDRESRW
-351 LDNVEQAVK
+351 LDNVGQAVK
-360 ILKYISD
+360 ILKYISEG
-367 KYMQNKGGST
+367 YMQNKGGAT

-392 QLVLHELVEKSVLA
+392 QLVLHELVEKSMLA
-406 EMREDDD
+406 EWKDEDE
-413 VAYLPLMDLHQL
+413 VVYLPLMDLHHL
-425 SMADIINRL
+425 SMADVINRL
-434 ANVDSQKEKGW
+434 ANVDTQMEKGW

-453 EREFGKDKFA
+453 EREFGQDKFA

>member
-1 MSITIH
+1 MIMSK
-7 LLLFSWVRVYLYVFT
+7 LY
-22 YTVLIIQNVPIMLK
+22 
-36 LNKLKKFFSLY
+36 KLKKFFSLR
-47 YYYAILRKDWRGT
+47 YYYAILRKDWRGV
-60 ALLRGLV
+60 ALFRGLLLRGMAIL
-67 LRVLAMFVI
+67 VI
-76 SVNRFIGDACMVF
+76 SVNRFVGDACMVS

-105 ALVLGVAKGFGV
+105 ALVLGIAKGFGV

-150 KGGLITGLGIVIL
+150 KGGLITGLGIMIL

-183 IRRGRK
+183 IKRGRK
-189 LTRKFSDYLSVMFVA
+189 LTRKFSDYLSVMFIA

-236 TLIISLVNLI
+236 SLIIWLVNVL

-260 FMPAI
+260 YMPAT
-265 PVKFKYAVLAGIIAG
+265 PVKFKYAILAGIIAG

-294 IGVSSYNAI
+294 IGVSSYNEI

-339 IYLNS
+339 MYLNS
-344 LNRESRW
+344 LDRESRW
-351 LDNVEQAVK
+351 IENVGQAVK

-367 KYMQNKGGST
+367 EYMQNKGGVT
-377 LGQISKNLKISTSKL
+377 LGQISKKLKISTSKL
-392 QLVLHELVEKSVLA
+392 QIVLHELVEKSVLA
-406 EMREDDD
+406 GWREDDD
-413 VAYLPLMDLHQL
+413 IVYLPLRDLHQL
-425 SMADIINRL
+425 SMADVINRL
-434 ANVDSQKEKGW
+434 ANVDTQMEKGW
-445 EKRYAEAI
+445 ERRYADAI
-453 EREFGKDKFA
+453 EKEFGHDKFA